1 MPRRPKPDINGKVKK
16 KKNFKGSLP
25 RLKNSFLKVLGTT
38 KSNTEPPENVK
49 NHFAMSVTQDL
60 HSRKFHYFNHTSEIL
75 MWALSNLTGKESS
88 FRISQGLSV
97 TSEHIV
103 DSSNPFQIYYTE
115 N

>member
-1 MPRRPKPDINGKVKK
+1 
-16 KKNFKGSLP
+16 
-25 RLKNSFLKVLGTT
+25 
-38 KSNTEPPENVK
+38 
-49 NHFAMSVTQDL
+49 
-60 HSRKFHYFNHTSEIL
+60 
-75 MWALSNLTGKESS
+75 MWALSNLTGKESC